1 MANNE
6 SSPISTSESGDPLSD
21 LQIRRDAPG
30 LLRMSVHA
38 GLIAISA
45 VCGSSVGGGWYWP
58 IAFVQGVLMVFLFC
72 PLHETTHRTAFR
84 SRLLNRIVGD
94 VVGFLLILPPR
105 WFGAFH
111 MAHHRF
117 TQDPERDPELA
128 TPKPTTWARYAVI
141 VSGAMYW
148 RFAILGLLKRA
159 MGRAEGAFLDTRSRR
174 RAIGEARV
182 YLLLYAAIAAASI
195 AAGSTLVIW
204 AWIVPVMLGQP
215 LLRLYLL
222 AEHWGCPTVRNMWE
236 NTRTMRTLAPVRWLT
251 WNMPYH
257 AEHHANPGV
266 PFHSLPAF
274 ARSPLATPNVVQHGY
289 ARFHGERLEAL
300 ANGRAGPV

>member
-1 MANNE
+1 MANSE
-6 SSPISTSESGDPLSD
+6 SSQVFSSECGDRLSD

-38 GLIAISA
+38 GLIAILA
-45 VCGSSVGGGWYWP
+45 MWALSVEGAWYWP

-111 MAHHRF
+111 MAYHRF

-128 TPKPTTWARYAVI
+128 TPKPTTFARYAVI
-141 VSGAMYW
+141 VSGAIYW
-148 RFAILGLLKRA
+148 RFAILGLVTRA
-159 MGRAEGAFLDTRSRR
+159 LGRAKGDFLDTRSRLR
-174 RAIGEARV
+174 SIAEARA
-182 YLLLYAAIAAASI
+182 YLLLYVGIAAASVVT
-195 AAGSTLVIW
+195 GSTVVVW
-204 AWIVPVMLGQP
+204 AWVVPVILGQP

-222 AEHWGCPTVRNMWE
+222 AEHWGCPNVRNMWE

-274 ARSPLATPNVVQHGY
+274 SRSPLATPSVVQNGY
-289 ARFHGERLEAL
+289 ARFHGERLDAL
-300 ANGRAGPV
+300 ADGRAGPV

>member
-1 MANNE
+1 
-6 SSPISTSESGDPLSD
+6 
-21 LQIRRDAPG
+21 
-30 LLRMSVHA
+30 MSIHA
-38 GLIAISA
+38 GLITVLG
-45 VCGSSVGGGWYWP
+45 VCGALVDGVWYWP
-58 IAFVQGVLMVFLFC
+58 AAFVQGVLMVFLFC

-94 VVGFLLILPPR
+94 AVGFLLILPPR

-128 TPKPTTWARYAVI
+128 TPKPTTLPRYIVI
-141 VSGAMYW
+141 VSGAVYW
-148 RFAILGLLKRA
+148 RFAILGLLQRA
-159 MGRAEGAFLDTRSRR
+159 LGRADGAFLDARSRR
-174 RAIGEARV
+174 RSIVEARV
-182 YLLLYAAIAAASI
+182 YVLLYAGIAAASV
-195 AAGSTLVIW
+195 ATGSTLVVW
-204 AWIVPVMLGQP
+204 SWIVPVMLGQP

-222 AEHWGCPTVRNMWE
+222 AEHWGCPNVRSMWE

-266 PFHSLPAF
+266 PFHNLPAF
-274 ARSPLATPNVVQHGY
+274 AHSALATPHVVQDGY
-289 ARFHGERLEAL
+289 ARFHAERLEAL
-300 ANGRAGPV
+300 ADGRAGRM